1 MKKTKFL
8 LPIMLFALC
17 SCGETNSGSNQPA
30 DEGKAIE
37 YTQGVKLLQDCVN
50 NVDTFDAIGFNENL
64 EQYDL
69 RVFNDSYQAD
79 ADTYEKSGDST
90 ITDVLQASVN
100 GQFDVAVSG
109 LTSATS
115 FNELKASVKA
125 NLNADVK
132 AAGQSVFGDNKE
144 PVALSAQFVLD
155 EGNGYVDVNEQLKN
169 LISDNAG
176 VEIPEKFYAPVVFD
190 ESSLTFPLFS
200 NDLIENAIESAKAQI
215 KELIKENADGLTD
228 EQIEELTESVKNAIA
243 SFVSFKEYNDG
254 KYEVSVELT
263 KTNLTI
269 AVNAIATNVVMIALG
284 NQSSAMTED
293 QIADMVKGMTESI
306 TSNFDGIDHI
316 KLSAMFSEKA
326 FLSAKADLDVKV
338 KVSSRESTS
347 ATDEGA
353 SSLVSVIDTYLDMK
367 LKSST
372 TLSFGEDVK
381 VLTIANKEEYT
392 LVDLDDSGDNE

>member
-17 SCGETNSGSNQPA
+17 SCGETNSGSNSA
-30 DEGKAIE
+30 DEGKTIE

-50 NVDTFDAIGFNENL
+50 NVDTFDAIGFNANL
-64 EQYDL
+64 EQFDL
-69 RVFNDSYQAD
+69 HVFNDSYHAD

-144 PVALSAQFVLD
+144 PIVLSAQLVLD
-155 EGNGYVDVNEQLKN
+155 EGNGYVDVNEQLRN
-169 LISDNAG
+169 IISDNAG
-176 VEIPEKFYAPVVFD
+176 VEIPEKFYSPFIFD
-190 ESSLTFPLFS
+190 ESSVAFPLFS
-200 NDLIENAIESAKAQI
+200 ADLIENGIDVAKAQI
-215 KELIKENADGLTD
+215 KDLIKENADGLTD
-228 EQIEELTESVKNAIA
+228 EQIEELTESVKNTIA
-243 SFVSFKEYNDG
+243 SFVTFKEYNGG

-263 KTNLTI
+263 KTNLTL
-269 AVNAIATNVVMIALG
+269 AVNTIATQFIKTAYG
-284 NQSSAMTED
+284 TQSSAMTDE
-293 QIADMVKGMTESI
+293 QIAEMVKGVTEPI

-326 FLSAKADLDVKV
+326 FLSSSVDVDANI
-338 KVSSRESTS
+338 KVSSYEGSSS
-347 ATDEGA
+347 ADGEEI
-353 SSLVSVIDTYLDMK
+353 SSVNITDTYLDVK

-372 TLSFGEDVK
+372 TLSFGNDVK

-392 LVDLDDSGDNE
+392 LVNLDDSGDNE